1 MSELPEH
8 VARNRAHWDDLARQY
23 IEAGERAW
31 AQHEPTWGIWQVS
44 EAEIR
49 VFSAELAGKDAIE
62 LGCGTAYVSAW
73 LSRRGAR
80 VVGLGQLRGSA
91 WHGAPP
97 TAAIRAR
104 FSAHPWRR

>member
-23 IEAGERAW
+23 TEAGERAW
-31 AQHEPTWGIWQVS
+31 AQEEPTWGIWQVP
-44 EAEIR
+44 EAEIQ
-49 VFSAELAGKDAIE
+49 VFSEELAGKDAIE
-62 LGCGTAYVSAW
+62 LGCGTAYISAW

-80 VVGLGQLRGSA
+80 VVGIDNSEVQLG
-91 WHGAPP
+91 HGAPP

-104 FSAHPWRR
+104 FSAHPRRR